1 MSLTSSALAVLIQI
15 HTASTTLRGR
25 GQREGEGERVR
36 GMDGGGEREREGE
49 GWREGDTV
57 IVDLDS
63 SERHNHWYI
72 NHYTVLCIV
81 PFSTHLLFLTLTCS
95 TEDEAGVSPELLA
108 MAPW

>member
-1 MSLTSSALAVLIQI
+1 MEGDGG
-15 HTASTTLRGR
+15 RGR
-25 GQREGEGERVR
+25 EGGGGMEGEGERGR
-36 GMDGGGEREREGE
+36 GRDGGGGREREGE

-57 IVDLDS
+57 IHVVDLDS
-63 SERHNHWYI
+63 SERHNHWHI